1 MEAESDV
8 MNLIVIQEQSDKLIN
23 VYNMEGENDVMNRI
37 VNQAQ

>member
-8 MNLIVIQEQSDKLIN
+8 MNLIVNQAQLEKQIN
-23 VYNMEGENDVMNRI
+23 VKNMEVESDVMNRI

>member
-8 MNLIVIQEQSDKLIN
+8 VILIVNQAQKAKQIN
-23 VYNMEGENDVMNRI
+23 VSHMEAEKDVMNRI